1 MNWKCLFKALQT
13 QSFLALIGDKKI
25 LWGENRKSFIMY
37 QTTTKYWIAMGD
49 PVGEAEGQESLV
61 WQFREM
67 ADRSGSKIAFY
78 QVSKDN
84 LPLYIAL

>member
-1 MNWKCLFKALQT
+1 
-13 QSFLALIGDKKI
+13 
-25 LWGENRKSFIMY
+25 
-37 QTTTKYWIAMGD
+37 MGD